1 MVVVRRAA
9 LALLA
14 LWLLVASNPSASS
27 ASSFAAFVSNM
38 APSSAHPAR
47 QCLHG
52 AFPLCIESR
61 RAYPELSLALEML
74 FAPHRLRPDLLRHL
88 EFETI
93 DYAIFTV
100 ARSKPFPTADNPG
113 LAFLGILNMWLPL
126 PHPARF
132 TGSVELPNLIRFLR
146 SRVRRL
152 RRRALAYQHG
162 RSFEA
167 FRQRSL
173 PDRPWEWLI
182 AFFTIIGLLWYMM
195 PSRAKNHFTLTWH
208 NLRESGHWWCMI
220 FFHLSHGGSLLRL
233 FRTIASIN
241 YLAPLLVSNGIVSL
255 SNLYGILLTS
265 SATSTALAMLV
276 LTRRSLFAAQHI
288 ASSTPLEINGGGAC
302 VYALLVAACLSP
314 SCNEPLPGG
323 ARPFELL
330 MLNVLFDSFFLAG
343 KKRIADYIAHTG
355 ASLGAWLFC
364 SINMSTSAT

>member
-1 MVVVRRAA
+1 
-9 LALLA
+9 
-14 LWLLVASNPSASS
+14 
-27 ASSFAAFVSNM
+27 
-38 APSSAHPAR
+38 
-47 QCLHG
+47 
-52 AFPLCIESR
+52 
-61 RAYPELSLALEML
+61 ML
-74 FAPHRLRPDLLRHL
+74 FAPHRLEPAMLRDM

-100 ARSKPFPTADNPG
+100 ARSKPFPTVDNPG
-113 LAFLGILNMWLPL
+113 VAFVGILALWLPV

-132 TGSVELPNLIRFLR
+132 TGSVELPNVIRFLR
-146 SRVRRL
+146 SHVRRM
-152 RRRALAYQHG
+152 RRVARAYQHG

-167 FRQRSL
+167 FRERSL

-182 AFFTIIGLLWYMM
+182 AFFSIVGVVWFMI
-195 PSRAKNHFTLTWH
+195 PSRAKNHFTLTWQ
-208 NLRESGHWWCMI
+208 NLREKGHWWCMI

-233 FRTIASIN
+233 FRTIVSIN
-241 YLAPLLVSNGIVSL
+241 YLAPLLVSNRIVTL
-255 SNLYGILLTS
+255 SGLYGIVLTS

-276 LTRRSLFAAQHI
+276 LTRRSVFASQYI
-288 ASSTPLEINGGGAC
+288 APSTPLEINGGGAC

-364 SINMSTSAT
+364 SINTSTTTGT